1 MREPISTNKIRRI
14 QQRLLGVVSARAF
27 LLVLAGLGGLAFIGF
42 SSSTPDASA
51 VYAAGQKG
59 KKPTPTPKPT
69 PLPPPPP
76 NTFAGP
82 SNLRVTGFTSSTIE
96 LDWDPSPDSRSFI
109 YVVIFSGGL
118 SQHLP
123 KTQTATI
130 WVDRLV
136 LGQTYSFWV
145 YAVDTAANQSTN
157 SNTVSVTLPSTPTPF
172 TAPGVTVTDIG
183 VRHISLAWLATGG
196 TPYIHY
202 WIYKDG
208 VLTNAQPSNK
218 LAGTY
223 YLLLPET
230 TYSFRI
236 QAKDRTNTLS
246 PPTDIAVTTQP
257 SNPNDVTPPTMPGN
271 LTAYVNGG
279 DREMSLMWT
288 QSVDD
293 FDAQSVIRYD
303 VYVNGRLEDI
313 LIGKSF
319 LQTLYG
325 EFGSNTVTVIAID
338 TAGNQSTPATISVT
352 IF

>member
-1 MREPISTNKIRRI
+1 MREPISTNKPRRI
-14 QQRLLGVVSARAF
+14 QHRLSGVVWCSATGF
-27 LLVLAGLGGLAFIGF
+27 LIFVLTGLGGLAFTV
-42 SSSTPDASA
+42 SSSAPEAFALS
-51 VYAAGQKG
+51 AAGQKG
-59 KKPTPTPKPT
+59 KKPTPTPT
-69 PLPPPPP
+69 PPPPPPP

-82 SNLRVTGFTSSTIE
+82 SNLRVTGFTSSTVA
-96 LDWDPSPDSRSFI
+96 LDWDSSPDSRSFI

-118 SQHLP
+118 AQYLP
-123 KTQTATI
+123 KTQTETI
-130 WVDRLV
+130 WVDRLT

-157 SNTVSVTLPSTPTPF
+157 SNTVNVTLPSSPTPF
-172 TAPGVTVTDIG
+172 TAPGVTVTEIG

-196 TPYIHY
+196 TPYIRY
-202 WIYKDG
+202 YIYKDG
-208 VLTNAQPSNK
+208 VLVDQQPTDK

-223 YLLLPET
+223 YLLLPAT
-230 TYSFRI
+230 TYTFRI
-236 QAKDRTNTLS
+236 QARDKLGNLS
-246 PPTDIAVTTQP
+246 PPTDTVVTTKP

-271 LTAYVNGG
+271 LTAFHYEG
-279 DREMSLMWT
+279 DREMSLSWT

-303 VYVNGRLEDI
+303 VYVNGHLEDI

-338 TAGNQSTPATISVT
+338 TAGNQSAAATITVV
-352 IF
+352 I